1 MASMQ
6 KKINPM
12 ISRFPKGRH
21 RNGLRDPIGISI
33 LLHIV
38 LFSLILISSRIGFS
52 RSPGWGTVLDGGRA
66 VKVKTVASLQGIPLP
81 AGMRAATSTIAN
93 QTRGLH
99 KQKKKRAKKTVTT
112 PKAKIQKFDKAVPE
126 PKFKRINTR
135 IQKEPIKPP
144 DNAVPFG
151 QGGAPAIS
159 YAQFSNGTGQGGVNL
174 GGDFGERFAWY
185 VQAVR
190 SRISAN
196 WLLATVSSRISTAP
210 RLYINFSILRNG
222 QIDNI
227 NITESS
233 GIPEVDR
240 SGIRAILASSPLA
253 PLPRNYSGSN
263 VSVEFWFDFQR
274 Q

>member
-6 KKINPM
+6 KKVKLM
-12 ISRFPKGRH
+12 VSRFPKGR
-21 RNGLRDPIGISI
+21 RKDGLRDPIGISI
-33 LLHIV
+33 LLHMM
-38 LFSLILISSRIGFS
+38 LFSIVLISSRIGFS
-52 RSPGWGTVLDGGRA
+52 RSPGWGTALDGGGA
-66 VKVKTVASLQGIPLP
+66 VKVKSVASLQGIPLP
-81 AGMRAATSTIAN
+81 AGMRSATSTIAN

-99 KQKKKRAKKTVTT
+99 KSKKKRFKKTQA
-112 PKAKIQKFDKAVPE
+112 PPEAQIQKFDKAVPE
-126 PKFKRINTR
+126 TKFKRINKR
-135 IQKEPIKPP
+135 IQKEPVKPP

-222 QIDNI
+222 QIENI

-240 SGIRAILASSPLA
+240 SGIRAVLASSPLA
-253 PLPRNYSGSN
+253 PLPGNYSGSN